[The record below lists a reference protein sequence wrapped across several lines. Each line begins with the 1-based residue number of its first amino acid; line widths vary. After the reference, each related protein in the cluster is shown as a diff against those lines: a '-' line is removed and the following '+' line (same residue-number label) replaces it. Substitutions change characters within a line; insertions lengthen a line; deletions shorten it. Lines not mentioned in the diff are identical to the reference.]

1 MKRTARWF
9 CVVFLS
15 AVYAQGQSADS
26 AHPDRV
32 DDYVKREMAVRN
44 VPGLA
49 FAVVKDGRVIREGAY
64 GLANV
69 ETGAQVGID
78 SVFELASVT
87 KPITA
92 VSVMMLVEQKK
103 IGLDDPVDKYLAEV
117 PAAWREITI
126 RELLSHTS
134 GLREYGLVKCDGSEL
149 LDISTK
155 QQFEDLVKSPLLF
168 APGTGTQYS
177 DSGYFILGMI
187 IESVTGQS
195 YRDFLQQRIF
205 RPLGMQH
212 TSVLDQS
219 AIIPNRVSPY
229 TFRKGQ
235 LNNARRAWQH
245 ELPSWYG
252 IWSTVDDMVKFDNAL
267 SSGALV
273 KLDTLAHMWDP
284 AVLKNGGKASI
295 DGNLYGLGWFILSN
309 SGHRIVGHPGW
320 TGTLYLKYPDDHVSI
335 ILLTNLD
342 AGSGSQHVFLAQG
355 ILRLLQPE
363 LPRFLPEGQ

>member
-1 MKRTARWF
+1 MKRTARWL
-9 CVVFLS
+9 CVVFFS
-15 AVYAQGQSADS
+15 AVYVQGQSADS
-26 AHPDRV
+26 PHSDRV
-32 DDYVKREMAVRN
+32 DDYIKREMAARN

-49 FAVVKDGRVIREGAY
+49 FAVMENGRVIREGAY

-69 ETGAQVGID
+69 ESGAQVGID

-92 VSVMMLVEQKK
+92 VSVMMLVEEKK
-103 IGLDDPVDKYLAEV
+103 LALDDPVDKYLAQV
-117 PAAWREITI
+117 PAAWHEITV

-155 QQFEDLVKSPLLF
+155 QQFEDLIKSPLLF
-168 APGTGTQYS
+168 VPGTGTQYS

-187 IESVTGQS
+187 IESVSGRS

-205 RPLGMQH
+205 GPLGMQH

-229 TFRKGQ
+229 TLRKGQ

-252 IWSTVDDMVKFDNAL
+252 IWSTVDDMAKFDAGL
-267 SSGALV
+267 SSGALI
-273 KLDTLAHMWDP
+273 KPETLAQMWIP
-284 AVLKNGGKASI
+284 ATLKYGKSSSI
-295 DGNLYGLGWFILSN
+295 DQNLYGLGWFILSA

-320 TGTLYLKYPDDHVSI
+320 TGTLYVKYPDDHISI

-342 AGSGSQHVFLAQG
+342 AGSGSQHVFLAQA
-355 ILRLLQPE
+355 ILKLLRPG
-363 LPRFLPEGQ
+363 LPRFLPKGN